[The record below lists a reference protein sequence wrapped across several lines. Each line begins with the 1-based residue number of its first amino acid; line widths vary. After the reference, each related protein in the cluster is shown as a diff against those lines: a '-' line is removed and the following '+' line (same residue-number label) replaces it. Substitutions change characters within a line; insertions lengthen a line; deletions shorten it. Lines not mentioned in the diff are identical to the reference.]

1 MRTRIRVL
9 QCYVHP
15 VLMYG
20 SEAWTITTDMKKRL
34 DSCEMW
40 FFRQMLKIKWT
51 DRVSNENV
59 LRRAN
64 VNHKVLSNIRI
75 RQLKF
80 LGHLLRKEGLEN
92 LSLTGKI
99 EGREVE
105 EEKEYCGWTV

>member
-1 MRTRIRVL
+1 
-9 QCYVHP
+9 
-15 VLMYG
+15 
-20 SEAWTITTDMKKRL
+20 
-34 DSCEMW
+34 MW

-99 EGREVE
+99 EGKRGRGRKRILWMDSLKKWL
-105 EEKEYCGWTV
+105 EEKGIEDSGSQAIMHKARDRELWNSMIAKVN